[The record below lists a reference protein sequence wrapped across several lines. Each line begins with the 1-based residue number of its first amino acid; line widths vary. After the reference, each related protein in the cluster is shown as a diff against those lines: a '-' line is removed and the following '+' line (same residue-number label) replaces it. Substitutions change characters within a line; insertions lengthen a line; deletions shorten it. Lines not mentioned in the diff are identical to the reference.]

1 MLLLVIG
8 TSLFLNNPLFNH
20 LYSEIPNL
28 SSAAYAEPKITQ
40 TTPLPH
46 STELKQKTTSV
57 ATPITTHTSIPPTPI
72 PEPDG
77 APAPS
82 SSLQAQVVPL
92 NLTTQDCYLES
103 LGYRCILMLW
113 LSTPANQTFSWS
125 ASSTNLQVQF
135 NPAQGTCI
143 SGQPVQVIAYLQSFS
158 GKKGQLVF
166 TFASSTN
173 TYTARSTWQS

>member
-8 TSLFLNNPLFNH
+8 TSLFLNSSLFNH

-28 SSAAYAEPKITQ
+28 STAAYAAPKITQ
-40 TTPLPH
+40 TTPLPL
-46 STELKQKTTSV
+46 STEREQKTTSV
-57 ATPITTHTSIPPTPI
+57 TTLITTHTSIPSTPI
-72 PEPDG
+72 PGLDG
-77 APAPS
+77 APDPS

-92 NLTTQDCYLES
+92 NLTTQNCYPES

-143 SGQPVQVIAYLQSFS
+143 SGQPVQVIAYLQSFA

-166 TFASSTN
+166 TFTSAAK
-173 TYTARSTWQS
+173 TYTARSTWQG